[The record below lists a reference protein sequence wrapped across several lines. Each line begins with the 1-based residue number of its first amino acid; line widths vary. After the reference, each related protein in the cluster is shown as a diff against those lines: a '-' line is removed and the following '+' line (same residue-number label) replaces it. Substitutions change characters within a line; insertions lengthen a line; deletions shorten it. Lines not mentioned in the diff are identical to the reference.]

1 MKKLKYK
8 DIYFINI
15 IKMALEENKKFFEK
29 KNSDTSLLN
38 NLLDG
43 TYSMS
48 QKDSKDVALVVND
61 SNNSNKLD
69 SNNSNKLD
77 SNNSNK
83 LDPNKSNKSNKLD
96 SNNNLTYKHS
106 KYHYTNFL

>member
-8 DIYFINI
+8 DLYFINI
-15 IKMALEENKKFFEK
+15 IKMVLEENNKICEK

-48 QKDSKDVALVVND
+48 HKDSKDVALVVND

-69 SNNSNKLD
+69 SNN
-77 SNNSNK
+77 
-83 LDPNKSNKSNKLD
+83 
-96 SNNNLTYKHS
+96 NLTYKHS